1 MTDIADEVGMSAYP
15 CPCCGFLTLG
25 ESPPGSYEICPV
37 CWWEDDQVQYR
48 DPSYEGGANRVS
60 LAQARR
66 NFLDFGASDPDFVN
80 QARPP
85 RDEEKP

>member
-1 MTDIADEVGMSAYP
+1 MSIYP

-25 ESPPGSYEICPV
+25 PPSPGSYEICPV
-37 CWWEDDQVQYR
+37 CWWEDDLVQYK
-48 DPSYEGGANRVS
+48 DPSREGGANRVS
-60 LAQARR
+60 LNQARR
-66 NFLDFGASDPDFVN
+66 NFREFGASEREFID